1 MVNQSFVTR
10 SLLVWRLW
18 WENFKRVMRII
29 GDFEARIILTVFY
42 AILILPMG
50 LLLRPFLDP
59 LQLRRP
65 PAPTSYWLTREP
77 LDDTLE
83 GARLQS

>member
-1 MVNQSFVTR
+1 
-10 SLLVWRLW
+10 
-18 WENFKRVMRII
+18 
-29 GDFEARIILTVFY
+29 
-42 AILILPMG
+42 MG

>member
-1 MVNQSFVTR
+1 MARALTMG
-10 SLLVWRLW
+10 RLW
-18 WENFKRVMRII
+18 WENFKRTMRII
-29 GDFEARIILTVFY
+29 GDFQARIILTIMY
-42 AILILPMG
+42 AVLVLPMG

-59 LQLRRP
+59 LHLRRP
-65 PAPTSYWLTREP
+65 PQPASYWLDREP